1 MTTRVARRSLLTLL
15 QLLLLLLLTSPA
27 LAAGRLEWKS
37 KTLKEREDKSCA
49 RRGRAIY
56 LPRAPDV
63 AHVPMKFEFM
73 PEVYYERSMMDGD
86 KLVER
91 KVQLENRQALI
102 ESVDVGFLDSG
113 SGNIE
118 KRTRF
123 SFKVTRAHGYEAG
136 EYKITVRDTR
146 NGQVIGTPTTLI
158 FQGENEI
165 IDRRAMVFTGKEK
178 EEGRQAQGRRGQ
190 AQGRGRRG
198 EGRRGDEPAAEE
210 AAAETDSAEA
220 TEDADDAE
228 AGRSR
233 RRDQGEAGRLRLPHR
248 GHHERERRAAR
259 LGPRAPRGL
268 LRATPP
274 RLSRFRLAPRRTR
287 RARPSPRRACLP
299 A

>member
-37 KTLKEREDKSCA
+37 KTMKERDDKSW
-49 RRGRAIY
+49 RVEVAIY

-91 KVQLENRQALI
+91 KVPLDNRQALI

-113 SGNIE
+113 SGIIE

-146 NGQVIGTPTTLI
+146 NGQVIGQPTTLI
-158 FQGENEI
+158 FDGENEI

-178 EEGRQAQGRRGQ
+178 KKDDKPKADADKPKEEA
-190 AQGRGRRG
+190 A
-198 EGRRGDEPAAEE
+198 EEKAAEESEPAAEE
-210 AAAETDSAEA
+210 AAASEDSAEA
-220 TEDADDAE
+220 TEDAEAADDDEDLDGEIKEKPGGCGCRIEDTRNASGAPLVLGLALV
-228 AGRSR
+228 AGLFAR
-233 RRDQGEAGRLRLPHR
+233 RR
-248 GHHERERRAAR
+248 RA
-259 LGPRAPRGL
+259 
-268 LRATPP
+268 
-274 RLSRFRLAPRRTR
+274 
-287 RARPSPRRACLP
+287 
-299 A
+299 

>member
-37 KTLKEREDKSCA
+37 KTLKERDDKSW
-49 RRGRAIY
+49 RVEVAIH

-91 KVQLENRQALI
+91 KVPLENRQALI

-136 EYKITVRDTR
+136 EYKLTVRDTR

-178 EEGRQAQGRRGQ
+178 KKDKPKEEGDKPKEEA
-190 AQGRGRRG
+190 A
-198 EGRRGDEPAAEE
+198 EEKAAEESEPAPEE
-210 AAAETDSAEA
+210 AAAEEDTTAAAEDTEAAEGDDPDGEIKEKPGGCGCRLENTQSASGA
-220 TEDADDAE
+220 SLLLGLALA
-228 AGRSR
+228 AGFFAR
-233 RRDQGEAGRLRLPHR
+233 RR
-248 GHHERERRAAR
+248 RA
-259 LGPRAPRGL
+259 
-268 LRATPP
+268 
-274 RLSRFRLAPRRTR
+274 
-287 RARPSPRRACLP
+287 
-299 A
+299 